1 MPLHNNV
8 IPSRN
13 NTSDMILRVSL
24 KFLLRSQHLAQYNQ
38 NPLFFAHSPSVIFY
52 CFGEVR
58 EEGKGSVGHRCWKW
72 VCHVP
77 KQLMPPQALRSE
89 RERCFRNHFERNT
102 ALYFCIA
109 DDRILDPVVV
119 MVDCPPQ
126 LASARELPHR
136 VFWIQNGC
144 LRNTRSHA
152 SCSATGRETRPIS
165 CASLRERTST
175 LCSRTPRF
183 APLYLCVCV
192 VMESFPA
199 FCLNNWNP

>member
-136 VFWIQNGC
+136 VF
-144 LRNTRSHA
+144 
-152 SCSATGRETRPIS
+152 
-165 CASLRERTST
+165 
-175 LCSRTPRF
+175 
-183 APLYLCVCV
+183 
-192 VMESFPA
+192 
-199 FCLNNWNP
+199 